1 MNACAILLAA
11 GQSRRMGTFKPLLP
25 FGGQSVVAHCLDSLQ
40 AAGVA
45 RTVVVIGHRAEEMR
59 VHLADWPVIL
69 AYNSETGSA
78 MGVSIARG
86 VECLPADTR
95 AILIC
100 LVDQP
105 AVPPEAVRVLC
116 EAWAEGRGRL
126 LIPTYQ
132 GRGGHPVLL
141 DAEFRNELLTL
152 DENGGL
158 RGFFATHQA
167 KVQRVPV
174 NSPYVCRDMDTW
186 ADYEALHLDVYGVL
200 PAQVV
205 RHPTRR
211 PEIASN
217 RRD

>member
-1 MNACAILLAA
+1 MNALNAMNAPNAMNAILLAA
-11 GQSRRMGTFKPLLP
+11 GQARRMGAFKPLLP
-25 FGGQSVVAHCLDSLQ
+25 FGGSSVVAHCLSNLE

-59 VHLADWPVIL
+59 VHLQDRPVLL

-78 MGVSIARG
+78 LGVSIARG
-86 VECLPADTR
+86 IECLPADTR

-105 AVPPEAVRVLC
+105 AVPPEAIRVLC

-132 GRGGHPVLL
+132 GRGGHPVVI
-141 DAEFRNELLTL
+141 DAAFKDELLTL
-152 DENGGL
+152 DESGGL
-158 RGFFATHQA
+158 RGFLAAQQSE
-167 KVQRVPV
+167 VRRVPV

-200 PAQVV
+200 PTQV
-205 RHPTRR
+205 
-211 PEIASN
+211 
-217 RRD
+217 